1 MRIFF
6 AIFFFLVVAVI
17 SIAGFRGQY
26 FKKPP
31 LEVFPDMD
39 RQAKIKPQTGSTL
52 YADGRGDRPHVPGT
66 VPHITEVQEQYPWMQ
81 PKDRLVEDSYLAT
94 GKLPNGE
101 WGRGF
106 PLAITNEMMLLGQKK
121 YNLNCAICHGEAGD
135 GNGITKNYG
144 MVATPS
150 YHGDLYR
157 NMSEGEI
164 YNTVT
169 NGKNTMMGYGAKL
182 TVEERWAVVA
192 YLRTLQL
199 SQNATPADLPADKR
213 KELGL

>member
-17 SIAGFRGQY
+17 SIAGFRGQH

-31 LEVFPDMD
+31 VELFSDMD
-39 RQAKIKPQTGSTL
+39 RQAKIKPQTGSSL
-52 YADGRGDRPHVPGT
+52 FADGRGDRTHVPGT

-81 PKDRLVEDSYLAT
+81 PKDRLIEDAYLAT

-101 WGRGF
+101 WGRGI
-106 PLAITNEMMLLGQKK
+106 PVAITNETMELGRKK
-121 YNLNCAICHGEAGD
+121 FNLNCAVCHGEAGD
-135 GNGITKNYG
+135 GNGITKSYG

-150 YHGDLYR
+150 YHGELYR
-157 NMSEGEI
+157 EMAEGEI
-164 YNTVT
+164 FNTIT
-169 NGKNTMMGYGAKL
+169 NGKNTMLGYGTKL

-192 YLRTLQL
+192 YIRALQL
-199 SQNATPADLPADKR
+199 SQNATAEDLPADKR